1 MRLMN
6 KIRDIITLII
16 LAGFLLGCYA
26 TTHRGPRTLDPGQV
40 SASTSYLR
48 FKGTE
53 ADPDDDPNKLV
64 GVEGRAGLVKGIDI
78 GFMRTF
84 DISEG
89 VESGEGIDTYWFD
102 SKFQLLNR
110 NNLLNKPTMSLGYG
124 FGKLVNEDDLWV
136 NTLYLLMGGDSYHLM
151 GGESKN
157 ISLFYSF
164 RYEWIDEE
172 INWIP
177 SWAWEEDFNEIRKA
191 HIMGIEYEINKN
203 FKPVIEIG
211 RFYEEDFSDG
221 LNVLT
226 AGINLYMK

>member
-16 LAGFLLGCYA
+16 IAGFLLGCYA

-40 SASTSYLR
+40 SGSASYLR

-53 ADPDDDPNKLV
+53 ADPDDDLGELV
-64 GVEGRAGLVKGIDI
+64 GVEGRVGLLKGIDI

-89 VESGEGIDTYWFD
+89 VESDEGIDTYWFD

-110 NNLLNKPTMSLGYG
+110 NNLLNEPTMSFGYG
-124 FGKLVNEDDLWV
+124 FGKLVNEDDFWV
-136 NTLYLLMGGDSYHLM
+136 NTLYLLLGMQSNKA
-151 GGESKN
+151 SF
-157 ISLFYSF
+157 FYSF
-164 RYEWIDEE
+164 RYETFDEE

-177 SWAWEEDFNEIRKA
+177 SWAWKEDFNEIRKA
-191 HIMGIEYEINKN
+191 HIIGIEYEINQN
-203 FKPVIEIG
+203 VKPVIEIG
-211 RFYEEDFSDG
+211 RFYYDDFGDG
-221 LNVLT
+221 LNMLT
-226 AGINLYMK
+226 AGVNLYMK

>member
-1 MRLMN
+1 MN

-48 FKGTE
+48 FND
-53 ADPDDDPNKLV
+53 ADDDDDPDELV
-64 GVEGRAGLVKGIDI
+64 LVEGRAGLVKGIDI

-136 NTLYLLMGGDSYHLM
+136 NTLYLLMGG
-151 GGESKN
+151 ESKN

-164 RYEWIDEE
+164 RYEIIDEE

>member
-16 LAGFLLGCYA
+16 IAGFLLGCYA

-40 SASTSYLR
+40 SGSASYLR

-53 ADPDDDPNKLV
+53 ADPDDDLRELV
-64 GVEGRAGLVKGIDI
+64 GVEGRVGLLKGIDI

-89 VESGEGIDTYWFD
+89 VESDEGIDTYWFD
-102 SKFQLLNR
+102 SKFQLINR
-110 NNLLNKPTMSLGYG
+110 GNLLNKPTVSLGYG
-124 FGKLVNEDDLWV
+124 FGKLVNEDDFWV
-136 NTLYLLMGGDSYHLM
+136 NTLYLLLGMQSN
-151 GGESKN
+151 KAAF
-157 ISLFYSF
+157 FYSF
-164 RYEWIDEE
+164 RYETFDEE

-177 SWAWEEDFNEIRKA
+177 SWAWEDDFDEIRKA
-191 HIMGIEYEINKN
+191 HIIGIEYEINQN
-203 FKPVIEIG
+203 IKPVIEIG
-211 RFYEEDFSDG
+211 RFYYEDFSDG